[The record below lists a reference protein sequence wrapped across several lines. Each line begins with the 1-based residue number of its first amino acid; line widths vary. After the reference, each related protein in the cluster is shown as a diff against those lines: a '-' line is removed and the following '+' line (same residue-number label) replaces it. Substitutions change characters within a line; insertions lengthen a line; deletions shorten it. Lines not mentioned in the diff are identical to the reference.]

1 VIKDSQRF
9 AEVKITLVLR
19 KTALGLL
26 LRILG
31 LSKKTHKTTAAE
43 KADPANDKIVY
54 KFPQPTASLE
64 TGEIVKEDFL
74 KAPKGG
80 CRVEKAFFDIEEG
93 VKTTPHAWDEL
104 AP

>member
-1 VIKDSQRF
+1 
-9 AEVKITLVLR
+9 
-19 KTALGLL
+19 
-26 LRILG
+26 
-31 LSKKTHKTTAAE
+31 
-43 KADPANDKIVY
+43 
-54 KFPQPTASLE
+54 
-64 TGEIVKEDFL
+64 VKENFL